1 MNMEK
6 GMTQEEKEEWKKVM
20 KIENDKPLIQVR
32 RTTGTNLL
40 HLQVFGENASELSN
54 RPYGYADKFS
64 VPPVVTASV
73 ANQENLYPS
82 FASAQEIYIRD
93 IATVHGYADGVQLHI
108 TVPSDDWN
116 APHGFVLDLPAQR
129 FSAFIAFVEAVGL
142 LTNHE
147 GEQRFVEQP
156 QEEE

>member
-6 GMTQEEKEEWKKVM
+6 GMTQEEKEQWKKVM
-20 KIENDKPLIQVR
+20 KIENDEPLIQVR
-32 RTTGTNLL
+32 RTTGTNML
-40 HLQVFGENASELSN
+40 HLQVFGEVGEYGN

-73 ANQENLYPS
+73 ATVEAPYPS

-108 TVPSDDWN
+108 TAPSTEWN

-147 GEQRFVEQP
+147 GEQRFVAQP